1 MGIVDGIL
9 VIPFLFHGEGVLPA
23 LFFGHVGKFGF
34 FHKFFEIRVIPKQL
48 GLLDEGR
55 KILHHIQEPV
65 LEGDTFFLGLV
76 EAFDLHEGEAQGSA
90 HLFVGT
96 VLAQG
101 EAVDELVWVGHAWVK
116 VTEVEVEQ
124 AEEEDGLDVEVP
136 FSSLGLVGDGQ
147 GRVEDGA
154 LHEVLLRGELDFD
167 DEGAAVGG
175 GAEEVI
181 GGLALVFGEAELL
194 AVADVDVDDVE
205 AEDGVDGAD
214 DELFLAGFLENAF
227 ESVIDHGVDV
237 LVNQWFHSSS
247 PF

>member
-1 MGIVDGIL
+1 MPERVGHDGEGPGLQRLDLVEGQAGCLSNHFIGNAKAFEVLCCLFYAFFSSFCHAFLSALVMGIVDGIL

-65 LEGDTFFLGLV
+65 L
-76 EAFDLHEGEAQGSA
+76 
-90 HLFVGT
+90 
-96 VLAQG
+96 AQG

-124 AEEEDGLDVEVP
+124 AE
-136 FSSLGLVGDGQ
+136 
-147 GRVEDGA
+147 
-154 LHEVLLRGELDFD
+154 
-167 DEGAAVGG
+167 
-175 GAEEVI
+175 
-181 GGLALVFGEAELL
+181 LL

-205 AEDGVDGAD
+205 AEDGA
-214 DELFLAGFLENAF
+214 A
-227 ESVIDHGVDV
+227 
-237 LVNQWFHSSS
+237 
-247 PF
+247 